1 MAADFSLHG
10 SIQAV
15 AMRSNSQSGYALA
28 LLLWMITGMSLM
40 VTAVIHFARDD
51 IGLSEL
57 RVNEAKSRALARG
70 LGYLVSRDMALR
82 EFEFAGRGVE
92 TEEGGSLDG
101 RANEGNAIAENQSVG
116 PFEYRFERVLG
127 TVFVRSASAFVSLNN
142 ASEEELF
149 KTLVVLGQAESGAA
163 ISMMHGIIDY
173 RNQVSP
179 VSREM
184 TDFRGYRF
192 KEELLTTAGVTRS
205 VYDRVKDFVHVHRT
219 NGLDPGSAP
228 PELASIFAGE
238 RGGVGSTRAVNN
250 AGNLEL
256 STKASVPQG
265 AGPVTFEAIYERR
278 LAARSSGVDVKA
290 ITVELA
296 FDNGFRSRYLV
307 WMTGSGNTVLRAE
320 RLSLAKQ
327 EAT

>member
-1 MAADFSLHG
+1 MATDFNLHG
-10 SIQAV
+10 PIQAV
-15 AMRSNSQSGYALA
+15 AMRSNLQSGYALA

-57 RVNEAKSRALARG
+57 RINEAKSRALARG

-82 EFEFAGRGVE
+82 EFESSRRGIENEQGGAPDNRAG
-92 TEEGGSLDG
+92 EGDG
-101 RANEGNAIAENQSVG
+101 IAENESVG

-127 TVFVRSASAFVSLNN
+127 AVFVRSASAFVSLNN

-149 KTLVVLGQAESGAA
+149 TTLVALGQAESGDA
-163 ISMMHGIIDY
+163 ISMMQGIIDY

-192 KEELLTTAGVTRS
+192 KEELLTTGGMTRS
-205 VYDRVKDFVHVHRT
+205 VYDRVKDFVHVYQT
-219 NGLDPGSAP
+219 MGLDSGSAP
-228 PELASIFAGE
+228 PELASIFTGE
-238 RGGVGSTRAVNN
+238 RGGVGSSRGANN
-250 AGNLEL
+250 GGSSEL
-256 STKASVPQG
+256 STKASVPLG
-265 AGPVTFEAIYERR
+265 GGPVTFDAIYERR
-278 LAARSSGVDVKA
+278 LAARNPEADVKA

-307 WMTGSGNTVLRAE
+307 WMSGSGGTVLRAE
-320 RLSLAKQ
+320 RLSPAQ
-327 EAT
+327 REAT

>member
-1 MAADFSLHG
+1 MAANFGVLG
-10 SIQAV
+10 PAQAV
-15 AMRSNSQSGYALA
+15 TVKANSQSGYALA

-70 LGYLVSRDMALR
+70 LGYLVSRDIALR
-82 EFEFAGRGVE
+82 EFESSRRGIE
-92 TEEGGSLDG
+92 NEQG
-101 RANEGNAIAENQSVG
+101 RAPDSRADEGDGIAENESVG

-149 KTLVVLGQAESGAA
+149 KTLVVLGQAESGDA
-163 ISMMHGIIDY
+163 ISMMQGIIDY

-184 TDFRGYRF
+184 NDFRGYRF
-192 KEELLTTAGVTRS
+192 KEELLTTAGMTRS
-205 VYDRVKDFVHVHRT
+205 IYDRVKDFVHVHRT
-219 NGLDPGSAP
+219 NGLDPRSAP
-228 PELASIFAGE
+228 PELASIFSGE
-238 RGGVGSTRAVNN
+238 RGGVGSNRTVND
-250 AGNLEL
+250 GGSSEL
-256 STKASVPQG
+256 STKASVPLG
-265 AGPVTFEAIYERR
+265 GGPVTFDAIYERR
-278 LAARSSGVDVKA
+278 LAARNPEADVRA

-307 WMTGSGNTVLRAE
+307 WMSGSGGAVLRAE
-320 RLSLAKQ
+320 RLSPAQ
-327 EAT
+327 REAT